1 MLKIRYWKQIHTI
14 LDRFIVVYEGLNH
27 YDKDSKVDSI
37 IAHLEGTAAI
47 MELAI
52 KAVEQ
57 SINVADLKFD
67 NINTETN
74 ATVDVR
80 KIRSKEEAKNLDGVI
95 SYFNYL
101 FGVYLNLLKF
111 AGMSKDEVILA
122 KIEKHRII

>member
-14 LDRFIVVYEGLNH
+14 LDRLIFVYEGLNH
-27 YDKDSKVDSI
+27 YDRDSNVDTI

-57 SINVADLKFD
+57 SVKIEHSTFND
-67 NINTETN
+67 ISTETN

-80 KIRSKEEAKNLDGVI
+80 KIRSKEEASNLDSVI

-111 AGMSKDEVILA
+111 AGMSRDEVILA